1 MPLVAVYM
9 NAAKTSNTMSL
20 AAELQPFLFGG
31 LLICCSER
39 LDSPMLN
46 CMIFWQT
53 PHALD
58 IYRSVHFV
66 ILQNGTTGGLMC
78 WICDIF
84 SRNASGF
91 LQNKCWQT
99 RCRWVSAWKKNM
111 FYSTNFQLTNLKGA
125 DWCWLMVVGDWW
137 PGIEFF
143 FHWFISTFQ
152 PLCFVFSLHL
162 YFFWIFCCMFC
173 LVSSLT

>member
-1 MPLVAVYM
+1 
-9 NAAKTSNTMSL
+9 
-20 AAELQPFLFGG
+20 
-31 LLICCSER
+31 
-39 LDSPMLN
+39 MLN

-58 IYRSVHFV
+58 IDPSTLLSFWTEPLVDWCAGSV
-66 ILQNGTTGGLMC
+66 T
-78 WICDIF
+78 F
-84 SRNASGF
+84 SRGTRRAFCRTNAGRRVADEF
-91 LQNKCWQT
+91 RLE
-99 RCRWVSAWKKNM
+99 KNM
-111 FYSTNFQLTNLKGA
+111 FYSTDFQLTNLKGA

-162 YFFWIFCCMFC
+162 YFFWIFVVCFVWFLPWHSSIWS
-173 LVSSLT
+173 LVEAGSLVPEARAHDNT